1 MAHEAISMWTL
12 DRAAYFLVLVCDG
25 TVSPLASQVTACALV
40 PHSLRHLF
48 GNKHQV
54 TIPAN
59 NQGRLGRLAR
69 HALFKTAKGP
79 GLGKVIVRPS
89 RANADSSFWDLD
101 MVVLVIASLKTG

>member
-1 MAHEAISMWTL
+1 MWTL
-12 DRAAYFLVLVCDG
+12 DRAAYFIVLVCDG

-48 GNKHQV
+48 GNRHTV

-69 HALFKTAKGP
+69 HALFKTEKGP

-89 RANADSSFWDLD
+89 RTSADSSFWDLEIL
-101 MVVLVIASLKTG
+101 VLVMTAPAFDAARHC